1 MSVIKDW
8 ANQERSV
15 TLTNAEWN
23 RLSCFVLMTTNYREG
38 ERAAWLKL
46 AEEKHPNGEPVFPN
60 APEMAEYWQSMDE
73 DLKRIVEAIDGAS
86 FENTLAN
93 ATERSA
99 ETDARDGRGMDAI
112 VKE

>member
-38 ERAAWLKL
+38 ERMAWLKL
-46 AEEKHPNGEPVFPN
+46 AEEKHPDGRPVFPD
-60 APEMAEYWQSMDE
+60 APAQAEYWKSMEE
-73 DLKRIVEAIDGAS
+73 DLSRIRGVIDGLSLDEKLVEATAKSEEQPGAS
-86 FENTLAN
+86 
-93 ATERSA
+93 
-99 ETDARDGRGMDAI
+99 GRNDI
-112 VKE
+112 LKE